1 MLGEKDHS
9 GVHPVELPVSIFSQ
23 LEAEY
28 HDDSW
33 DYRVTPS
40 AVRTDCPI
48 AKWLLGVRRKK
59 RIYSGLES
67 IHDFCSGDECSLG
80 LESEFCLGGPLS
92 GSEA

>member
-59 RIYSGLES
+59 QIYSWLES
-67 IHDFCSGDECSLG
+67 ISNSCYWGECSLG
-80 LESEFCLGGPLS
+80 LESKT
-92 GSEA
+92 

>member
-1 MLGEKDHS
+1 MSFE
-9 GVHPVELPVSIFSQ
+9 SQ

-28 HDDSW
+28 HDESW

-59 RIYSGLES
+59 QIYSWLES
-67 IHDFCSGDECSLG
+67 IH
-80 LESEFCLGGPLS
+80 EFEQFKNQVRVREVTGTVVLQSDPRRIRTCDL
-92 GSEA
+92 